1 MLKRSGKPRRYMSPS
16 FKDKVRERDA
26 FTCRICLTHVNEL
39 KEQLQVHHIRPVEM
53 GGRDRLNNL
62 ISLCNC
68 CHKSVHENIEAYI
81 PELRTYV
88 QLLKDTGKHF
98 VIRLEGKL

>member
-39 KEQLQVHHIRPVEM
+39 NEQLQVHHII
-53 GGRDRLNNL
+53 N
-62 ISLCNC
+62 
-68 CHKSVHENIEAYI
+68 
-81 PELRTYV
+81 
-88 QLLKDTGKHF
+88 
-98 VIRLEGKL
+98 